1 MGVRGVTYSFLA
13 VSLLYALVVLAM
25 LLFERRRTRR
35 FGVDGITIFT
45 AILLIQ
51 CCVPGIVMYA
61 ALPFVDP
68 TAPTGNP
75 VFDRIFQ
82 ATDLTSALLV
92 LCITVWF
99 VVFFYVGC
107 AVGRLALERS
117 QAWTSRIP
125 RFHLGVMD
133 RRLLVLLV
141 GGLAVTLWSFY
152 LMGDTL
158 LARYTNLIL
167 LRADFEGVERNALN
181 SNAFALTQAW
191 SWLTVVALFAI
202 GERRGRDLSWV
213 ACLAFL
219 MVFALLGVSRRA
231 LFLPILLA
239 YLTLVLHRGAWRV
252 RWIVAA
258 AIPVLLLV
266 AFGKEILA
274 ALAWGGSVESLT
286 GSYPLASVALRGMAD
301 MGITIVES
309 LGTLK
314 FIHVDLRFGIDHVLS
329 IAQRFPE
336 GMLGLDFHF
345 PERIVRTSTAAFAD
359 SNTQDIPPGLF
370 GQMWLD
376 FGILG
381 PVLWG
386 LMFGLQMSV
395 VTYAFERTARTW
407 QAAAVFVLLI
417 FIVALPLNSGS
428 FDFTFSVDI
437 FMVLLGLMW
446 CVRVRRQQ
454 HPDVAAHAAI
464 GGGAAS

>member
-1 MGVRGVTYSFLA
+1 MTYGFLSASLAYAVFGLA
-13 VSLLYALVVLAM
+13 V
-25 LLFERRRTRR
+25 LLFERQRTRR
-35 FGVDGITIFT
+35 SGVDAITIFI
-45 AILLIQ
+45 AILFIQ
-51 CCVPGIVMYA
+51 CCIPGIVMYA

-75 VFDRIFQ
+75 VFDKIFQ
-82 ATDLTSALLV
+82 AADLTSALLV
-92 LCITVWF
+92 LCMTVWF

-117 QAWTSRIP
+117 RALASRIQSF
-125 RFHLGVMD
+125 RLTVMD

-158 LARYTNLIL
+158 LARYANLIL
-167 LRADFEGVERNALN
+167 LRADYEGVERNVLN
-181 SNAFALTQAW
+181 SNAFGLTQAW
-191 SWLTVVALFAI
+191 SWLTVIALFAI
-202 GERRGRDLSWV
+202 AERRGRGGLWL
-213 ACLAFL
+213 ACLAL
-219 MVFALLGVSRRA
+219 LIIFALLGVSRRA

-239 YLTLVLHRGAWRV
+239 YLTVVLHGGTWRG
-252 RWIVAA
+252 RWIFAA
-258 AIPVLLLV
+258 CVPVLLLV
-266 AFGKEILA
+266 AFGKEILGVV
-274 ALAWGGSVESLT
+274 AWGGSVESVT
-286 GSYPLASVALRGMAD
+286 GRYPLASVALRATSD

-314 FIHVDLRFGIDHVLS
+314 FIHMDLRFGVDHMLS

-345 PERIVRTSTAAFAD
+345 PERMVRISTAAFAD
-359 SNTQDIPPGLF
+359 SNAQDIPPGLL

-381 PVLWG
+381 PVVWG

-395 VTYAFERTARTW
+395 VTYFFERTERTRES
-407 QAAAVFVLLI
+407 AAVFVLLV

-428 FDFTFSVDI
+428 FDFTFSIDI
-437 FMVLLGLMW
+437 FMVLLGILW
-446 CVRVRRQQ
+446 CVHLGRRQRSE
-454 HPDVAAHAAI
+454 VAARAPI
-464 GGGAAS
+464 GEGAG